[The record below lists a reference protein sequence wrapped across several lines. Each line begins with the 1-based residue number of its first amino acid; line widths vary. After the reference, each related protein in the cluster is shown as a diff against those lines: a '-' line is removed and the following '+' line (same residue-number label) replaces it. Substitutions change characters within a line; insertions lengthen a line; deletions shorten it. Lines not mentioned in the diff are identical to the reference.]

1 LYFDILLAQIIASRE
16 NLIPVF
22 RLNGTTDIQWESIK
36 MRDNKNVFQLFPD
49 LQFYDYTKIVKR
61 FNKNLPENY
70 SLTFSYSREKDYYN
84 GQIDN
89 LSIKLLK
96 KDINV
101 AVVFRNELPKTYLGF
116 PVVNGDE
123 SDLRFNDYRGVIVGL
138 KAKGEA
144 KKDNTGFVIDIE
156 QRD

>member
-1 LYFDILLAQIIASRE
+1 LAQVIADRE

-22 RLNGTTDIQWESIK
+22 RLNGTSDIQWENIK
-36 MRDNKNVFQLFPD
+36 IRDDKNVFQLFPD
-49 LQFYDYTKIVKR
+49 LQFYDYTKIVNR
-61 FNKNLPENY
+61 FDKKLPINY
-70 SLTFSYSREKDYYN
+70 NLTFSYSKEEDYYN

-138 KAKGEA
+138 KSKGDA
-144 KKDNTGFVIDIE
+144 KKDDSGFVIDIE